1 VALIVAFTN
10 TKGGVSKSTLASH
23 LAIWLHDKGIRVSL
37 LDADGKQDSSAT
49 WIRKAGLSIPV
60 AVACETQEIQTA
72 LKDLASACD
81 VVVADTPGHAN
92 DASQTVTLLC
102 DIAVVPLQ
110 ASKLDLWAIKEA
122 LKFVFLGH
130 QISGGLKPDCRILL
144 TKTAKRDIQARR
156 LRSVLKDQLSIPVM
170 KSEMRALNAFR
181 DSPESAVT
189 RMKGGDAINAAT
201 DIEAIFHELLA
212 GKLPGIGVK
221 LNHETAEVEKEI
233 VNG

>member
-1 VALIVAFTN
+1 VGLIVAFIN
-10 TKGGVSKSTLASH
+10 SKGGVAKSTLAAH
-23 LAIWLHDKGIRVSL
+23 LVLWLHDLGIKVGL
-37 LDADGKQDSSAT
+37 LDTDGKQESSST
-49 WIRKAGLSIPV
+49 WIRKAGVPIPV
-60 AVACETQEIQTA
+60 VVACETQEIQTA

-81 VVVADTPGHAN
+81 VIVADTPGHAN

-110 ASKLDLWAIKEA
+110 PSKLDVWAIKEA

-144 TKTAKRDIQARR
+144 AKTAKRDIQARR

-170 KSEMRALNAFR
+170 KSEMRPLIAFR

-189 RMKGGDAINAAT
+189 RMKGNEAAKAAA

-212 GKLPGIGVK
+212 GKLPGIESK
-221 LNHETAEVEKEI
+221 LVHETKEGEKEI
-233 VNG
+233 ANG